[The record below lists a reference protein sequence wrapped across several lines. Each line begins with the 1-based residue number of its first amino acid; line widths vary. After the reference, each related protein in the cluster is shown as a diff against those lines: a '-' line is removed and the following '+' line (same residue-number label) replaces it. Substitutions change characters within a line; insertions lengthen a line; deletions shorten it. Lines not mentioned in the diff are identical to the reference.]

1 MRLSKRDIVATVL
14 VALAVAL
21 YLLWLVDATLPGMGG
36 MRVTGLVVLALGFA
50 ASAVAVVPG
59 FERLLHGDRVYLAV
73 ATLLG
78 LVALAGGLTMLLRES
93 SAGLAVL
100 VGAMAV
106 LVGAMAVLWAISTA
120 HHALLRTRSAELTT
134 AAGRGR

>member
-1 MRLSKRDIVATVL
+1 MRLSKRDLVATVL

-36 MRVTGLVVLALGFA
+36 MRATGLVVLALGFT

-73 ATLLG
+73 TTLLG

-106 LVGAMAVLWAISTA
+106 LWAISTA
-120 HHALLRTRSAELTT
+120 HH
-134 AAGRGR
+134 